1 MLFSRK
7 KRKKPF
13 FCAKVAYNVLSDK
26 TGSKLILTSAFV
38 SGKAL
43 IFEAKR
49 TFTGI
54 SAGVLYEGYGS
65 LQFAA

>member
-1 MLFSRK
+1 
-7 KRKKPF
+7 
-13 FCAKVAYNVLSDK
+13 
-26 TGSKLILTSAFV
+26 LTSAFV

-43 IFEAKR
+43 ILEARR

-54 SAGVLYEGYGS
+54 LAGVLYEGYGS